1 MELEPQNTANGHNES
16 WGECKP
22 AGQGV
27 GGTLQRDCQGSIIHS
42 AKATGED
49 EK

>member
-16 WGECKP
+16 WDECKP
-22 AGQGV
+22 ARQGV
-27 GGTLQRDCQGSIIHS
+27 GESAEGLLGGIIHS
-42 AKATGED
+42 AKATGD

>member
-27 GGTLQRDCQGSIIHS
+27 GGS
-42 AKATGED
+42 AEGLPGKYNTQC
-49 EK
+49 